1 MLTPTPTAFQI
12 PHLVSFFLSPFAR
25 SISSIQ
31 LTHCFCHRYLNK
43 RRLNGESAT
52 SVGPKRSGETVG
64 SNGTPAKRRRGRPKG
79 SKKGTFYGSRH
90 RAKRARGKW
99 VVFFRR
105 VGRYWRRGGGRER
118 RVLGVTASPR
128 HGGTGDYDSAGRATP
143 TTVATTQQQQQGAV
157 DNGSRV
163 AGA

>member
-52 SVGPKRSGETVG
+52 AVGPKRSGETAG
-64 SNGTPAKRRRGRPKG
+64 SDGTPAKRCRGRPKG
-79 SKKGTFYGSRH
+79 SKN
-90 RAKRARGKW
+90 
-99 VVFFRR
+99 
-105 VGRYWRRGGGRER
+105 RGGKALSM
-118 RVLGVTASPR
+118 VV
-128 HGGTGDYDSAGRATP
+128 
-143 TTVATTQQQQQGAV
+143 
-157 DNGSRV
+157 V
-163 AGA
+163 AGPSAPGTSG